1 MENDSTTGAA
11 GCLTKKEILQVF
23 NKTLFVR
30 PLLDPEQITETGID
44 FRLGYD
50 FLVSVRG
57 REAFMNASKSSHTGK
72 NQRNINS
79 FFNATRRQLGE
90 TFILHPHQ
98 TVLATSLEYVKLPTD
113 CMISLYTRSSYSR
126 LGISISSVAQPGYA
140 GCLSL
145 ELTNNNTNPVNLTV
159 GARILQGLL
168 IRMTGDTAYF
178 NKKRKYTCQ
187 VRPEPSA
194 VIQDEDLELLNNLWR
209 KNNNRPEKEY

>member
-1 MENDSTTGAA
+1 
-11 GCLTKKEILQVF
+11 
-23 NKTLFVR
+23 
-30 PLLDPEQITETGID
+30 
-44 FRLGYD
+44 
-50 FLVSVRG
+50 
-57 REAFMNASKSSHTGK
+57 MNASKSSHTGK